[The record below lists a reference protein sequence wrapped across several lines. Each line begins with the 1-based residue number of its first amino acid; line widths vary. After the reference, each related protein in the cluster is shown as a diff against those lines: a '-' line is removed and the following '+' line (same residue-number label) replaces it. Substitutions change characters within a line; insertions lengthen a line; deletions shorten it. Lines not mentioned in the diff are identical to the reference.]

1 MSHATTREPW
11 GLRPTTRE
19 SRRDRPQETIQLP
32 STALRCVHGH
42 ADATGSRCVCNYGYE
57 GLRCDQD
64 ILIACAKVREW
75 TERAGR
81 PALAPA
87 PCSVGQRC
95 SMSAY
100 DFRYRLQRMPWT
112 CDLLVMLPP
121 AAVSGDSA
129 CECLEACSA
138 YLWEQSLNWHMPLRP
153 ILLDASV
160 LSPCQGRAPHLE
172 ATFSP
177 APVVL
182 VRRKHQSL
190 PVATMER
197 SWDTLDAQRSS
208 LSEARVLLHARNT
221 PLFDIQFTVSS
232 LACWTDCLGR
242 GECRGHFCE
251 HCAVGSA
258 TPACGTARHSLRQG
272 RERQQPK
279 TNGPGELSLALLDLP
294 GVVLHEHGFER
305 YRKPR
310 GDFNVPAL
318 LVKRQTYWAQGYFY
332 AGLLWHGA
340 ELLSSANGSRILV
353 AVTATRLSPDC
364 VRLAAQ
370 TAGMGSNASWSW
382 TLLLDFLPTD
392 MPRFRPAPGTVR
404 FHNHCTPGV
413 GFSAAS
419 DVCLPACSEAYMMPF
434 EDFNRHGGM
443 DPDTASIAHYY
454 NASRKDALFFF
465 AGSSGADVHNC
476 TSSLGRMVFDQSRGG
491 RCASCY
497 SLCMR
502 QYFHRHFL
510 HHPQMRFSDRGGWQS
525 RSRFCL
531 VAGGAGFDSRMLS
544 SVQLGCIPLWT
555 NRLALPPLFR
565 VLRLETFMISFS
577 DSAAD
582 RQRFVKMADLP
593 AFLGCYAP
601 AYATLL
607 ANLARVAPAF
617 VWGNGSAFEH
627 ALLEI
632 ATVTG
637 TRASGAMRRMLRLHG
652 EAYVAEVLRVD
663 LDGYSE
669 GHVPGI
675 GKARALRERQR
686 RHDPIPGLLASV
698 DRCIRSIDLR
708 GVPAA

>member
-1 MSHATTREPW
+1 MRS
-11 GLRPTTRE
+11 
-19 SRRDRPQETIQLP
+19 
-32 STALRCVHGH
+32 
-42 ADATGSRCVCNYGYE
+42 
-57 GLRCDQD
+57 
-64 ILIACAKVREW
+64 
-75 TERAGR
+75 
-81 PALAPA
+81 
-87 PCSVGQRC
+87 
-95 SMSAY
+95 
-100 DFRYRLQRMPWT
+100 
-112 CDLLVMLPP
+112 DLH
-121 AAVSGDSA
+121 S
-129 CECLEACSA
+129 
-138 YLWEQSLNWHMPLRP
+138 QKPL
-153 ILLDASV
+153 L
-160 LSPCQGRAPHLE
+160 
-172 ATFSP
+172 T
-177 APVVL
+177 
-182 VRRKHQSL
+182 
-190 PVATMER
+190 
-197 SWDTLDAQRSS
+197 
-208 LSEARVLLHARNT
+208 
-221 PLFDIQFTVSS
+221 
-232 LACWTDCLGR
+232 
-242 GECRGHFCE
+242 
-251 HCAVGSA
+251 
-258 TPACGTARHSLRQG
+258 HSLRHG

-340 ELLSSANGSRILV
+340 ELLSSAIGSRILV
-353 AVTATRLSPDC
+353 AVTATRLSPDW

-404 FHNHCTPGV
+404 FHSHCTPGV

-419 DVCLPACSEAYMMPF
+419 DVCLPACSEAHMMPF

-476 TSSLGRMVFDQSRGG
+476 TSSLGRMVFDQGRGG

-544 SVQLGCIPLWT
+544 SAQLGCIPLWT

-601 AYATLL
+601 AYTARESCEGGPRLCL
-607 ANLARVAPAF
+607 GQWLRVRARVAGDCNCNRHPGE
-617 VWGNGSAFEH
+617 WRH
-627 ALLEI
+627 APHTPLARGGLR
-632 ATVTG
+632 G
-637 TRASGAMRRMLRLHG
+637 RGAAGR
-652 EAYVAEVLRVD
+652 
-663 LDGYSE
+663 
-669 GHVPGI
+669 PGRI
-675 GKARALRERQR
+675 FGRARARHRQGACAQGAAAA
-686 RHDPIPGLLASV
+686 P
-698 DRCIRSIDLR
+698 RSH
-708 GVPAA
+708 P